1 MSDQPCLSFAANAR
15 KKAIEQALH
24 LHEWVLAEDSGLC
37 VDYLDGAP
45 GIYSARFAGEE
56 NRSDARN
63 NALLLAKLQD
73 VPLEKRGAHYACHM
87 VLADPTG
94 AIAFETEEICRGRI
108 LFEERGV
115 NGFGYDPLFEIVEYH
130 KSFGELAPEIKR
142 AISHR
147 ARATRKLAKALTVM
161 LRDGKLDSPSLTG
174 LGRTNLHIFLR
185 LAQNSIYRNI
195 AATLRRARNAR
206 LARSPLSRAVRRT
219 NGSKPSQL
227 CSLTARNSFLRKT
240 RRISPPRAKQG
251 SNRQ

>member
-1 MSDQPCLSFAANAR
+1 MSDQPCLIFGTSSRNKGQEASEILAGIGIALKTLADVPNGISVVEDGDSFAANAR

-161 LRDGKLDSPSLTG
+161 LRDGKLEL
-174 LGRTNLHIFLR
+174 
-185 LAQNSIYRNI
+185 
-195 AATLRRARNAR
+195 
-206 LARSPLSRAVRRT
+206 V
-219 NGSKPSQL
+219 
-227 CSLTARNSFLRKT
+227 
-240 RRISPPRAKQG
+240 
-251 SNRQ
+251 NR

>member
-1 MSDQPCLSFAANAR
+1 MSDQPCLIFGTSSRNKGQEASEILDGIGIALKTLADVPNGISVVEDGDSFAANAR

-24 LHEWVLAEDSGLC
+24 LREWVLAEDSGLC

-161 LRDGKLDSPSLTG
+161 LRDGKLEL
-174 LGRTNLHIFLR
+174 
-185 LAQNSIYRNI
+185 
-195 AATLRRARNAR
+195 
-206 LARSPLSRAVRRT
+206 V
-219 NGSKPSQL
+219 
-227 CSLTARNSFLRKT
+227 
-240 RRISPPRAKQG
+240 
-251 SNRQ
+251 NR

>member
-1 MSDQPCLSFAANAR
+1 MSDQPCLIFGTSSRNKGQEASEILDGIGIALKTLADVPNGISVVEDGDSFAANAR
-15 KKAIEQALH
+15 KKAIEQALN

-161 LRDGKLDSPSLTG
+161 LRDGKLEL
-174 LGRTNLHIFLR
+174 
-185 LAQNSIYRNI
+185 
-195 AATLRRARNAR
+195 
-206 LARSPLSRAVRRT
+206 V
-219 NGSKPSQL
+219 
-227 CSLTARNSFLRKT
+227 
-240 RRISPPRAKQG
+240 
-251 SNRQ
+251 NR